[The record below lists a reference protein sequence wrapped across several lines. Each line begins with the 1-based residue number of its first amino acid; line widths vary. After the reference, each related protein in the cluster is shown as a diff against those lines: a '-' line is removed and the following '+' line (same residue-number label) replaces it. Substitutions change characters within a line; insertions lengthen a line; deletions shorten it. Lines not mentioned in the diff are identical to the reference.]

1 MEHVHYLKFRKVTPF
16 IGVYCSTFIRL
27 ETGDLCIG
35 SGAHWT
41 NKLLRK
47 FLNIPAVQLLKYDR
61 KLKFCNIT
69 LNLVLV
75 AQPLWEKSE
84 ACIKLN
90 VKVKLWCKISPENCQ
105 WEDYSSLSAWTMN
118 RRVNN
123 VLFLNC
129 NQGNNVVCYTSVGE
143 NKCEFVLLVR
153 LPEYV
158 YEPSLLLLFM
168 SFSISFLQQHKL
180 LSASSA

>member
-1 MEHVHYLKFRKVTPF
+1 
-16 IGVYCSTFIRL
+16 
-27 ETGDLCIG
+27 
-35 SGAHWT
+35 
-41 NKLLRK
+41 
-47 FLNIPAVQLLKYDR
+47 
-61 KLKFCNIT
+61 
-69 LNLVLV
+69 
-75 AQPLWEKSE
+75 
-84 ACIKLN
+84 
-90 VKVKLWCKISPENCQ
+90 
-105 WEDYSSLSAWTMN
+105 MN

-180 LSASSA
+180 LSASIVHNALLCHRFVLQVYICLECFIQVFCWQKSLVTVLENPGLENFPL